1 VPAPAG
7 SQVLFDAIGSRL
19 RQQRE
24 NLSLS
29 LDEIERHTHVRRRHL
44 ELLEAGEFAQLPS
57 SVQARGMLQNYSRFL
72 DMDVDALLLKFADG
86 LQALL
91 AERQPKPEVEAG
103 RQKRPAFR
111 FALPP
116 ALRRVLTP
124 DLLVGSGVLLLLVL
138 FAIWGTTRIVQQ
150 NAAVTPQPTAPSIS
164 NILLSTPVPGEST
177 PTGTPAAGTAP
188 PATSSAPTLEIKL
201 PPAGEGPVQVVLVA
215 VRSAWVK
222 VLVDFEVAF
231 EGRATP
237 GTAYAFD
244 AETQIEVISGDGS
257 ALSIIYNQS
266 DMGAMGAYGEL
277 VDRIYTATTILI
289 PTATFTPT
297 ASVTPTPTRTLRPSA
312 TTRPTNTQVPPATLV
327 P

>member
-1 VPAPAG
+1 
-7 SQVLFDAIGSRL
+7 VLFDAIGSRL

-29 LDEIERHTHVRRRHL
+29 LEEIERHTHVRRRYL
-44 ELLEAGEFAQLPS
+44 EILEAGQFAQLPS
-57 SVQARGMLQNYSRFL
+57 SVQARGMLQNYARFL
-72 DMDVDALLLKFADG
+72 DMDVDALLLTFADG

-91 AERQPKPEVEAG
+91 AERQPKPEVEAD
-103 RQKRPAFR
+103 RQKRPAFQ

-124 DLLVGSGVLLLLVL
+124 DLLVGGGVLLLLVL
-138 FAIWGTTRIVQQ
+138 FAIWGTGRIVQQ
-150 NAAVTPQPTAPSIS
+150 NAAFTPQPTAPSIS
-164 NILLSTPVPGEST
+164 NILLATPLPGDST

-188 PATSSAPTLEIKL
+188 PATGSAPTLEIIL
-201 PPAGEGPVQVVLVA
+201 PPAGDGPVQVVLVA
-215 VRSAWVK
+215 VRSVWVK

-231 EGRATP
+231 EGRASP

-244 AETQIEVISGDGS
+244 ADTQIEVISGDGS
-257 ALSIIYNQS
+257 AVSIIYNLS
-266 DMGAMGAYGEL
+266 DLGAMGAYGEL
-277 VDRIYTATTILI
+277 VDRIYTATTILS

-297 ASVTPTPTRTLRPSA
+297 ATVTPTPTRTLRPSA